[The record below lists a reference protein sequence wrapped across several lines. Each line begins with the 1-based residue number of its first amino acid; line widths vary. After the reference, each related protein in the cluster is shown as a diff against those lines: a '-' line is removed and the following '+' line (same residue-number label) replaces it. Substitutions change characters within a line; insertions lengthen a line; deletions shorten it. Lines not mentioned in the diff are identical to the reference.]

1 VVVRLTDTDLRLVS
15 VRPNR
20 RSLRDAYGLF
30 GNRLRA
36 GGSRYVFRLNA
47 AQSIPR
53 GSQLVLTFRGF

>member
-1 VVVRLTDTDLRLVS
+1 

-20 RSLRDAYGLF
+20 SSLRGAYGLF

-36 GGSRYVFRLNA
+36 GGSEYVFRLNA

-53 GSQLVLTFRGF
+53 GSDLLLEFRAVGG